1 MRSKADDNQAALVR
15 ERERQKTIN
24 AYHRVF
30 VGEEGEAVLEDLKR
44 SFGTEFQVFLP
55 GQDYNPIAA
64 AIRDGQRGVV
74 LHIEQMLRRTPG
86 ADGDINEPKQKVL
99 K

>member
-1 MRSKADDNQAALVR
+1 MRPADDKLAALDR
-15 ERERQKTIN
+15 ERERQRTIN

-30 VGEEGEAVLEDLKR
+30 LGEEGKVVLEDLKR
-44 SFGTEFQVFLP
+44 SFGTDGQAFLP
-55 GQDYNPIAA
+55 GHDFNPIPA

-74 LHIEQMLRRTPG
+74 LHIKAMLRRQPA
-86 ADGDINEPKQKVL
+86 ADGDLEEPKRKVL